1 MAETPA
7 LITIP
12 ISHYCEKARWALDW
26 AEIAYK
32 ERAHL
37 QIIHWVPVK
46 RAGGGK
52 TAPVL
57 VLDDRVL
64 ADSAE
69 IVEEASARAQ
79 PGRALFPDDPT
90 AAAEVRALQ
99 RDFDARLGPEGRR
112 WMYFCLRG
120 RRDIAIAYACTG
132 VPAWQRRGLP
142 LAYPF
147 VSRIIDRY
155 LDITPDS
162 AARSEGEVRA
172 VFDSVAERLDDGRPY
187 LCGERFSAADLTF
200 AALAA
205 AVLMPPE
212 YGVPLPQ
219 PDELPPAMAT
229 KVRELRAHPAGAFA
243 LKMFREERR
252 KGQVRSATTAAGS
265 G

>member
-1 MAETPA
+1 MGNTVAMGETPI

-26 AEIAYK
+26 ASIPYR

-37 QIIHWVPVK
+37 QVLHWIPVA

-57 VLDDRVL
+57 VWGDRVY

-69 IVEEASARAQ
+69 IVEEASARAR
-79 PGRALFPDDPT
+79 PGRALFPDDPA

-99 RDFDARLGPEGRR
+99 RDFDEVLGPEGRR
-112 WMYFCLRG
+112 WMYFELRG
-120 RRDIAIAYACTG
+120 RRDIAVAYACTG

-142 LAYPF
+142 LAYPL

-155 LDITPDS
+155 LDITP
-162 AARSEGEVRA
+162 AGAERSEAEVRA
-172 VFDSVAERLDDGRPY
+172 VFDSVAERLGDGRPY

-200 AALAA
+200 ASLAA
-205 AVLMPPE
+205 PLLMPPE

-219 PDELPPAMAT
+219 PDELPPTMAAT
-229 KVRELRAHPAGAFA
+229 VREFRAHPAGAHA

-252 KGQVRSATTAAGS
+252 
-265 G
+265 